1 MELSRL
7 TQNDQENNTDRPIS
21 VTSSSTATS
30 SAIKYK
36 SILKHH
42 HSSCSNQAKEAL
54 QTSSSRRA
62 SAGYGTR
69 QSGNNN
75 NNNQQQLLDNESNL
89 SILNESDSVSCIMSM
104 RQANKENR
112 PYSIKYDAVADS
124 DLFNSSNSNLSA
136 NSFNNNISSPSSN
149 HQHFS
154 PRSSMKIKV
163 IDENDT
169 NDTDN

>member
-1 MELSRL
+1 MELNRL
-7 TQNDQENNTDRPIS
+7 TQNDQENTDRPLS

-42 HSSCSNQAKEAL
+42 HSSCSNQAKEAV
-54 QTSSSRRA
+54 QTSSRRA

-69 QSGNNN
+69 QSGINNN
-75 NNNQQQLLDNESNL
+75 QQLLDNESNL

-124 DLFNSSNSNLSA
+124 DVFNSSNSNLSA
-136 NSFNNNISSPSSN
+136 GSFNANNSTSSPSSN

>member
-1 MELSRL
+1 MELNRL
-7 TQNDQENNTDRPIS
+7 TQNEENTDRPSS

-42 HSSCSNQAKEAL
+42 HSSCSNQAKEAV
-54 QTSSSRRA
+54 QTSRRA
-62 SAGYGTR
+62 SAGYGASKS
-69 QSGNNN
+69 SGNNN
-75 NNNQQQLLDNESNL
+75 QNQQLLDNESNL

-136 NSFNNNISSPSSN
+136 GSFNANNTTSSPSSN